1 MSSPREYLAS
11 RHPEH
16 FFLDPMAPMALEQH
30 LETAGLLESNERIRH
45 CEIAGEGNMN
55 CTLREQTT
63 ARSLIVKQ
71 ARPWVEKYPQFE
83 APWER
88 VLRESEFYK
97 RVSSAPA
104 AAAMMPR
111 WIGCDESHHI
121 LLLEDLG
128 EMGDYRPVYSHE
140 QWDAETLEALA
151 SYLTVLHR
159 VPETGKFANRAMR
172 ELNHAH
178 IFQIPLQSDNGLD
191 LDAITPGLSR
201 VAAVLKSDAAY
212 RGAIDGLGALYLEH
226 GSCLLHGDFYPGSWV
241 RYNAAAADVKTVIS
255 ADDVWVID
263 PEFCFFGPAEFDL
276 GIFVGHLLLAGRPAA
291 LVERVF
297 ADYRGAAPLDRELAL
312 RFAGMEIMRRLI
324 GVAQLPLVADLAR
337 KQALLNLSRKLVLR
351 PESFGR

>member
-1 MSSPREYLAS
+1 MNKQTDYMLLHADCPQVMEAYLRERAWVQ
-11 RHPEH
+11 P
-16 FFLDPMAPMALEQH
+16 D
-30 LETAGLLESNERIRH
+30 ESVIQLGP
-45 CEIAGEGNMN
+45 AGEGNMN
-55 CTLREQTT
+55 LTLRVTT
-63 ARSLIVKQ
+63 ERRSFIVKQ
-71 ARPWVEKYPQFE
+71 SRPWVEKYPSIP
-83 APWER
+83 APEDR
-88 VLRESEFYK
+88 VLIEATFYQA
-97 RVSSAPA
+97 VSDFSMIAER
-104 AAAMMPR
+104 MPR
-111 WIGCDESHHI
+111 LLGCDEQNYVALI
-121 LLLEDLG
+121 EDLG
-128 EMGDYRPVYSHE
+128 ATADFTDIYNDHLTCFAPVQE
-140 QWDAETLEALA
+140 LCQWLAALHRTAFDAEMQRRLQNL
-151 SYLTVLHR
+151 
-159 VPETGKFANRAMR
+159 PMR
-172 ELNHAH
+172 KLNHEH
-178 IFQIPLQSDNGLD
+178 LYHYPLRNDNGLD